1 MVSES
6 SVLITVVD
14 SLSSFVVVC
23 LHCSGIFCSR
33 LDSEFEIS
41 TRVCCYFSLRS
52 RISCS
57 FLAKLPVRNED
68 GLRAA
73 LNSIFYL
80 EKESQ
85 G

>member
-1 MVSES
+1 MVSEP

-23 LHCSGIFCSR
+23 F
-33 LDSEFEIS
+33 
-41 TRVCCYFSLRS
+41 
-52 RISCS
+52 
-57 FLAKLPVRNED
+57 ED

-85 G
+85 GWSFFTKYFLGFRIYGDLSFCHMITVLYKILSFL